1 MENSK
6 NTNLKMEKQPIE
18 IIPFENQYANYFYN
32 LNIEWLEKYFYVEP
46 YDKKVLSNPQEYII
60 DNNGYIFFVKYNH
73 KIVGTLAFI
82 NQKECY
88 ELSKM
93 AISPKYQGLKIGQQL
108 MEYAIQFSKEKD
120 WAKIMLYSN
129 TILKPAIKLY
139 KKMGFI
145 EVPLEENSH
154 YERSNIKMI
163 LHL

>member
-1 MENSK
+1 MKTDKHS
-6 NTNLKMEKQPIE
+6 IE
-18 IIPFENQYANYFYN
+18 IIPFEKEYTHHFYN
-32 LNIEWLEKYFYVEP
+32 LNVEWLEKYFYVEP

-60 DNNGYIFFVKYNH
+60 NNNGYIFFVKCNH

-82 NQKECY
+82 NQKEGY

-93 AISPKYQGLKIGQQL
+93 AVSPKYQGLKIGQQL
-108 MEYAIQFSKEKD
+108 MNYAIQFSKEKG
-120 WAKIMLYSN
+120 WSKIMLYSN

-139 KKMGFI
+139 KKMGFV

-163 LHL
+163 LHLQI